1 MTFEDCFHRFALA
14 TTVVSSMTVLIL
26 LFAIPTIY
34 LKAERER
41 SYAIIKSANFKV
53 RNFKSLKIK

>member
-1 MTFEDCFHRFALA
+1 MNFRKMSIEDYFHHLA
-14 TTVVSSMTVLIL
+14 IGTTIFSTITVILL

-41 SYAIIKSANFKV
+41 SYAITKSANFKV
-53 RNFKSLKIK
+53 RN